1 MKTGDRDP
9 LGTLQK
15 SCKYHTKRKRVGTTF
30 AGQNLP
36 GSPWHPAK
44 VLQMPHKTEKGR
56 NNICG
61 SKFAGI
67 PLAPGKSPANATQN
81 GKGQEQHLRVK
92 ICRDP
97 LGTLQKSC
105 KYHTKRKR
113 VGTTFAGQNLP
124 GSPWHPAKVLQIPHK
139 TERVGTTF
147 AGQNLPGSPWHPA
160 KVLQIP
166 HKTEKGRNNI
176 CGSKFAGIPLAPC
189 KSPANTTQNEKG

>member
-1 MKTGDRDP
+1 MSLPISFLVFLFHSIRKRSFLWCDFEIQKRTKKRRERERREERSKGSNFHGKSNENHGGEMKTGDRDP

-44 VLQMPHKTEKGR
+44 VLQMP
-56 NNICG
+56 
-61 SKFAGI
+61 
-67 PLAPGKSPANATQN
+67 Q
-81 GKGQEQHLRVK
+81 
-92 ICRDP
+92 
-97 LGTLQKSC
+97 
-105 KYHTKRKR
+105 KRK
-113 VGTTFAGQNLP
+113 
-124 GSPWHPAKVLQIPHK
+124 
-139 TERVGTTF
+139 RVGTTF

-189 KSPANTTQNEKG
+189 KSPANTTQNGKG

>member
-1 MKTGDRDP
+1 M
-9 LGTLQK
+9 
-15 SCKYHTKRKRVGTTF
+15 
-30 AGQNLP
+30 
-36 GSPWHPAK
+36 
-44 VLQMPHKTEKGR
+44 
-56 NNICG
+56 
-61 SKFAGI
+61 
-67 PLAPGKSPANATQN
+67 
-81 GKGQEQHLRVK
+81 RVK

-124 GSPWHPAKVLQIPHK
+124 GSPWHPAKVLQMPHK
-139 TERVGTTF
+139 SEKGRNNICGSKFAGIPLAPCKKSCKYHTKRKRVGTTF

-160 KVLQIP
+160 KVLQMP
-166 HKTEKGRNNI
+166 HKSEKGRNNI